1 MPRIFRA
8 SFVLALLWAFAA
20 PAYALDPIL
29 MFLLNAASQMI
40 DSARQSAAARAP
52 VPVSELPKTY
62 AGTTVRPEQLKR
74 LIDESF
80 TYLSE
85 KQRDEI
91 FDSLNRELLEP
102 KNAAI
107 RGAMIQYFANHAL
120 QVRAAQLRLAQL
132 SSAQK
137 RALAAEFGQEVGGL
151 PADEVPKLRALLE
164 KHLLPVP
171 ADLNSMLLAEF
182 ERHAPREAAA
192 RPTAVQ

>member
-1 MPRIFRA
+1 MPRILRA
-8 SFVLALLWAFAA
+8 SFVFALLWAFAA

-29 MFLLNAASQMI
+29 MFLFNAASQMI
-40 DSARQSAAARAP
+40 DSASQSARAP
-52 VPVSELPKTY
+52 MPSSELPKTY
-62 AGTTVRPEQLKR
+62 AGTTVRPEQLKQ